1 MGGWR
6 NTMWVRKNWLLWR
19 FQKKLKLHPTPNSWN
34 LLSCRRK
41 NMLEYCQGRGSH
53 LGSLFRIH
61 PWGQA
66 TQSGQQCEPA
76 RTMEEEEKDSSA
88 LPVGRSRSVCG
99 VCAEA
104 HSKPGMAHG
113 AVLGATSCSQGCF
126 GKTSSQQAQPL
137 NAPSG
142 AGGKLED
149 MQHPNHLPNRQKE
162 ESCTRCDGQPT
173 EGRSCD
179 CPDPFGVFFRA
190 LRGFSFE
197 DIHSNVYIFCQ
208 LMFLLMIIHSS
219 SRVTS
224 ARPLGPWSLPSGAV
238 PALGGSFMALGELS
252 SLL

>member
-113 AVLGATSCSQGCF
+113 AVLGATSCSQGWLLWENIFPASTTTQCSIRSWR
-126 GKTSSQQAQPL
+126 K
-137 NAPSG
+137 
-142 AGGKLED
+142 AGGHAASKPPA
-149 MQHPNHLPNRQKE
+149 QQ
-162 ESCTRCDGQPT
+162 T
-173 EGRSCD
+173 EGGILHQMWWTAHRREKLWL
-179 CPDPFGVFFRA
+179 PWPIWGFFQ
-190 LRGFSFE
+190 SFE
-197 DIHSNVYIFCQ
+197 RIFLWRHSF
-208 LMFLLMIIHSS
+208 
-219 SRVTS
+219 
-224 ARPLGPWSLPSGAV
+224 
-238 PALGGSFMALGELS
+238 
-252 SLL
+252 